1 MLSPQGPSLL
11 DFMNKNA
18 NFLLKGVAQMAKHL
32 FEALDC
38 MFLPYTVAK
47 RLVGPLQPPFR
58 SCPCAVEVNSH
69 GFTSA
74 SLSFYCAPSAPTRA
88 FHRSLLD
95 AIPVSVLHGDMH
107 LIHTDLKPEN
117 ILLTESGYTH
127 EGRRRVPRN
136 YAVRIIDFGG
146 ATDED
151 HSDTSIVS
159 TRHYRA
165 PEVIVGVCNFWDDFS
180 CDTSPPFRCI
190 SRTCIFACLSAI
202 ALREGI

>member
-1 MLSPQGPSLL
+1 M
-11 DFMNKNA
+11 
-18 NFLLKGVAQMAKHL
+18 
-32 FEALDC
+32 
-38 MFLPYTVAK
+38 
-47 RLVGPLQPPFR
+47 
-58 SCPCAVEVNSH
+58 
-69 GFTSA
+69 
-74 SLSFYCAPSAPTRA
+74 APT
-88 FHRSLLD
+88 
-95 AIPVSVLHGDMH
+95 VLHTDLK

-165 PEVIVGVCNFWDDFS
+165 PEVIVGMPHQYVCYHVLAFGCRNF
-180 CDTSPPFRCI
+180 I
-190 SRTCIFACLSAI
+190 ACL
-202 ALREGI
+202 LTKLCVCVCVCVCVCCLLLD